1 MKSVKEVLQ
10 KHINENGDNFG
21 IKITIDKINKKQVE
35 LKEFWGNLS
44 IYENLSKDLRK
55 EGYTVFD

>member
-35 LKEFWGNLS
+35 LKEFWGSMS